1 MQDSFLP
8 HVEDGTIVL
17 IGATTENP
25 SFQVNN
31 ALLSR
36 CQVITLEKLNV
47 EEIQTILRRALREIG
62 ATMTTDPQHSGADSE
77 SDGCGIQ
84 LFQQTDFALLSLS
97 FFGRSAIFCFLGS
110 LQACRPDRT

>member
-1 MQDSFLP
+1 MYMLFNINLLRQDTFLP

-36 CQVITLEKLNV
+36 CRVITLEKLNTDH
-47 EEIQTILRRALREIG
+47 IRTILKKAIRAMGI
-62 ATMTTDPQHSGADSE
+62 S
-77 SDGCGIQ
+77 IQ
-84 LFQQTDFALLSLS
+84 LSNCKEDKVNPSDEKN
-97 FFGRSAIFCFLGS
+97 R
-110 LQACRPDRT
+110 